1 MALVA
6 NASGLVEPLA
16 TIGAAGQNRVAALY
30 HRANPANP
38 AQPIPEPPSE
48 PPVFTSQEAVQSEGR
63 DDVTQLGATPVSDV
77 EADATTDVNTPYG
90 EFANEPVGM
99 TRTDVTAPVQGT
111 ETATPPEMTVI
122 PVDTRIGNPD
132 NPAIA
137 FPFTIGPVG
146 SQGQPYSGPSVGNP
160 PTTAAQRPPAE
171 PGVSVH
177 PQAQAHY
184 IASVNLARLR
194 AAVGITNE
202 EPFQLGTKIAS
213 SMSDAQIN
221 AEAQGLQA
229 VASRQAQ
236 QPRPQFFAP
245 GPAFEPVQAT
255 GIPDTRPM
263 VPHLAAANGSSVL
276 PVDPSFQAGKYGPGP
291 GAAIQSTTMFAPR
304 EDEFGWDSPI

>member
-1 MALVA
+1 
-6 NASGLVEPLA
+6 
-16 TIGAAGQNRVAALY
+16 
-30 HRANPANP
+30 
-38 AQPIPEPPSE
+38 
-48 PPVFTSQEAVQSEGR
+48 
-63 DDVTQLGATPVSDV
+63 
-77 EADATTDVNTPYG
+77 
-90 EFANEPVGM
+90 
-99 TRTDVTAPVQGT
+99 
-111 ETATPPEMTVI
+111 MTVI
-122 PVDTRIGNPD
+122 AVDARIGNPD

-160 PTTAAQRPPAE
+160 PTTAAQRPLAE

-263 VPHLAAANGSSVL
+263 VPHLAAANGRSVL
-276 PVDPSFQAGKYGPGP
+276 LVDPSFQAGKSGP
-291 GAAIQSTTMFAPR
+291 GAVAGSCR
-304 EDEFGWDSPI
+304 